1 MEKRKTEDRFAPL
14 YIIIAGALWGSMGL
28 FVRPLG
34 DNGCNSFEI
43 TQLRGLVTAAFLFLF
58 LAVKDRS
65 LLRIRLRDLWCFIGT
80 GVFSIVFFNVCYFT
94 TIELTSLSVA
104 AVLLYTAPAFVI
116 VLSAILFGEEI
127 TRRKVIALVLTFAGC
142 VCVSGL
148 IRGGASMTVKG
159 FFIGIG
165 AGIGYALYSIFSRF
179 ALERGYSSLTISF
192 YTFLLAVIGTIPFSS
207 MRNVLNVIT
216 KTPSLTAFIAVF
228 GIVTTVLPY
237 LLYTRGLLGVENG
250 QASILASVEPVVA
263 TILGTIVF
271 HEVLHADEICGIILI
286 RGAILISNRTGE
298 KLRTD
303 QETGGENP
311 AEPARKTGPESV
323 RNTGI

>member
-1 MEKRKTEDRFAPL
+1 MEKQQIADRFAPL

-28 FVRPLG
+28 FVRRLG
-34 DNGCNSFEI
+34 DNGCNSAEI
-43 TQLRGLVTAAFLFLF
+43 AMLRSLVTAVILFLF
-58 LAVKDRS
+58 LLIKDRN
-65 LLRIRLRDLWCFIGT
+65 LLRIRLRDIWCFIGT
-80 GVFSIVFFNVCYFT
+80 GVFSIVFFNMCYFT

-116 VLSAILFGEEI
+116 VLSAILFNEQI
-127 TRRKVIALVLTFAGC
+127 TKKKVIALALTFVGC

-148 IRGGASMTVKG
+148 IRGGASMTPKG

-179 ALERGYSSLTISF
+179 ALEKGYSSMTISF
-192 YTFLLAVIGTIPFSS
+192 YTFLFAVIGTIPFVSVQ
-207 MRNVLNVIT
+207 NVLDVVT
-216 KTPSLTAFIAVF
+216 RTPSLTAFIVVF

-263 TILGTIVF
+263 TILGTVVF
-271 HEVLHADEICGIILI
+271 HEILHADEICGILLIL
-286 RGAILISNRTGE
+286 GAILISNRG
-298 KLRTD
+298 
-303 QETGGENP
+303 
-311 AEPARKTGPESV
+311 
-323 RNTGI
+323 